1 MDPIDDLAPAF
12 HAALALHRDRLLAQ
26 ARRPPPHPRA
36 GLVTAAGVPIGSVD
50 PSLAATMAD
59 AGLPLRPVASGAA
72 PVAAS
77 GSADRTLPGWALDDD
92 RLDGGVTAAMDR
104 LARWLNDHGHGGRW
118 RDERLAVVDPS
129 GRALGEV
136 ERAAVRVLGLT
147 TFAVHLVGFAR
158 GRDGGAMQWV
168 QQRAHDK
175 ATDPG
180 LWDTLMGG
188 QRGAGET
195 LHDTLARETWEEAG
209 LRIDSLHGLRD
220 AGRVTLQR
228 PVRDGYLVEHVDLF
242 EAVVPPG
249 LEPANRDGEVERFE
263 ALGTV
268 ALETRL
274 AQGLFTLEAGL
285 MLARAT
291 APR

>member
-1 MDPIDDLAPAF
+1 MHPLDDIAPAF
-12 HAALALHRDRLLAQ
+12 HDALGGHRDRLLAQ
-26 ARRPPPHPRA
+26 AWCSPLQPRA
-36 GLVTAAGVPIGSVD
+36 ALVTASGVPIGSVD
-50 PSLAATMAD
+50 PSLAAAMAD
-59 AGLPLRPVASGAA
+59 AGLPLRRLAA
-72 PVAAS
+72 LPTPVAAD
-77 GSADRTLPGWALDDD
+77 GAADPALPRWGLADD
-92 RLDGGVTAAMDR
+92 RMAGGVSAAMDR
-104 LARWLNDHGHGGRW
+104 LACWLNDHGHGGRW
-118 RDERLAVVDPS
+118 RDERLAVVDPA

-158 GRDGGAMQWV
+158 TGDGGVVQWV

-188 QRGAGET
+188 QRGAGES

-209 LRIDSLHGLRD
+209 LRIESLHGLRD
-220 AGRVTLQR
+220 AGRVTLRR

-242 EAVVPPG
+242 EAVVPTG

-263 ALGTV
+263 ALDAV
-268 ALETRL
+268 ALEARL
-274 AQGLFTLEAGL
+274 SQGLFTLEAGL
-285 MLARAT
+285 MLVRAT